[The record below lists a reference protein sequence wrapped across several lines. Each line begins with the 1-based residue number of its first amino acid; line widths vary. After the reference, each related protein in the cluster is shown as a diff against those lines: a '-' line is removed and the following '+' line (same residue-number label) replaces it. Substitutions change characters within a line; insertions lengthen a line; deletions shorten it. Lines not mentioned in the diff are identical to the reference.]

1 MRPLMTWPR
10 FVASALA
17 IVLGIAWCAPDLNEA
32 YKKAA
37 LHFFGEFARFE

>member
-17 IVLGIAWCAPDLNEA
+17 IALILGVAWCAPDLNSA
-32 YKKAA
+32 VDIAGPAWYTTP
-37 LHFFGEFARFE
+37 